1 MGFDSVF
8 FPQFKVREDEDA
20 LLFIPKRK
28 ARECKAARRTRR
40 VGMHCIYWQRGD
52 ALRDAVFH
60 MYVQIKRADAVF
72 VWKVQRERVAPPE
85 EETRGG
91 SCFVLQTSRSSSS
104 TSSLS
109 SLLPLNGC
117 CLQGKGVTSSSIC
130 LTLTILS
137 SATDNT
143 SGNISSS
150 APGFKV
156 ATTQNLIDSQPQKF
170 TNWQIIEADK

>member
-8 FPQFKVREDEDA
+8 LSSIQREDEDA

-40 VGMHCIYWQRGD
+40 VWMHCIYWQRGD

-60 MYVQIKRADAVF
+60 TYVQLKRGDAVF
-72 VWKVQRERVAPPE
+72 VWNVQRERVAPPE
-85 EETRGG
+85 EAPRGG

-130 LTLTILS
+130 LT
-137 SATDNT
+137 
-143 SGNISSS
+143 
-150 APGFKV
+150 
-156 ATTQNLIDSQPQKF
+156 TTQKLRDSQSHKL
-170 TNWQIIEADK
+170 TNRQGNEADK